1 MARNER
7 FGEYLVNRSMLTQNQ
22 LTQALNR
29 QKIIK
34 DKIGR
39 TVVKEGL
46 MDQETLLSEL
56 SGFLGIPLMS
66 DTVTDIQPGVIPVIP
81 QKMCRKTGVLPVASG
96 DRNELLLACSGP
108 VPKALL
114 QNISR
119 LAQRQVKL
127 VLTTREKIIQLQNHY
142 FSQSFDT
149 TIRAESLS
157 AEGATTYI
165 IELFEKIMVRA
176 INAGASDVHVEPEK
190 EELIIRFRI
199 DGVMKKTESLPADTA
214 GKLISR
220 IKVLGGLDI
229 AERRKPQDGAFYFT
243 PRLLDLSMDGVNVRM
258 STLPVIH
265 GEKAVLRLLPPHDVR
280 IGLETLGMPAAMF
293 TAFSRSLRAAHG
305 IILVTGPTGSGKS
318 TTLYG
323 AIQELRSEHT
333 NITTI
338 EEPVELTVRG
348 VSQTQVNPGE
358 KITFATALRAIL
370 RQDPDIIMVGE
381 IRDTETLNIAL
392 RAAVTGHLVLSTLH
406 TNDAPSAFNR
416 MIDMGAEPFLVA
428 ASVRMVLGQRLA
440 RKTCPACAVSRPASD
455 SERAVFGL
463 EQDTVFN
470 IRQGTGCEQCTL
482 GYQGRTGIFELLE
495 VNEPIRRLIMDRATF
510 DEIRTFALDHT
521 AYTTMRQDGIEKIR
535 QGVTTPDEIM
545 RITLE

>member
-7 FGEYLVNRSMLTQNQ
+7 FGEYLVNRSVLTKDQ
-22 LTQALNR
+22 LTQSLNR
-29 QKIIK
+29 QKITR
-34 DKIGR
+34 DRIGR

-46 MDQETLLSEL
+46 LTPETLLSEL

-66 DTVTDIQPGVIPVIP
+66 DAVTDIQPAVIPMIP
-81 QKMCRKTGVLPVASG
+81 QKMCQKTGVLPVALG
-96 DRNELLLACSGP
+96 NRNELLLACSGP
-108 VPKALL
+108 VPKAVL

-127 VLTTREKIIQLQNHY
+127 VLTSPEKITQLQNHY
-142 FSQSFDT
+142 YSRDFDT
-149 TIRAESLS
+149 TIRAESLT
-157 AEGATTYI
+157 AEGNTTFI

-190 EELIIRFRI
+190 NELIIRFRI
-199 DGVMKKTESLPADTA
+199 DGVMKKTETLPAETA

-229 AERRKPQDGAFYFT
+229 SERRKPQDGAFYFT

-280 IGLETLGMPAAMF
+280 IGLETLGMPPDMLA
-293 TAFSRSLRAAHG
+293 AFSGSLKAPHG

-323 AIQELRSEHT
+323 AIQTLRSEHT

-338 EEPVELTVRG
+338 EDPVELTVRG
-348 VSQTQVNPGE
+348 VNQTQVDSGE
-358 KITFATALRAIL
+358 KITFASALRAIL

-381 IRDTETLNIAL
+381 IRDAETLNIAL

-440 RKTCPACAVSRPASD
+440 RKTCPACAVSRPVSRTELAML
-455 SERAVFGL
+455 GL
-463 EQDTVFN
+463 GEETAFD
-470 IRQGTGCEQCTL
+470 IRQGTGCEHCTL
-482 GYQGRTGIFELLE
+482 GYQGRIGIFELLGVDE
-495 VNEPIRRLIMDRATF
+495 QIRHMIMDRATF
-510 DEIRTFALDHT
+510 DEIRTWALEHT
-521 AYTTMRQDGIEKIR
+521 AYTTMRQEGIQKIR
-535 QGVTTPDEIM
+535 QGLTTPEEII
-545 RITLE
+545 RITME